1 MAVYDCDQSIA
12 LENSGNKELALV
24 QLNKLE
30 EAFKDYQTFY
40 AASADLARQLS
51 KIDLAIQSYQKAIS
65 MSKNAIERD
74 CLMAQKSFLISN
86 SKD

>member
-1 MAVYDCDQSIA
+1 MCLA
-12 LENSGNKELALV
+12 LTNSGNKELALV

-30 EAFKDYQTFY
+30 EGFKDYQTFY
-40 AASADLARQLS
+40 TASADLARQLS
-51 KIDLAIQSYQKAIS
+51 KIDLAIQSYQKTIS

-74 CLMAQKSFLISN
+74 YLMAQKSFLISN